1 MTNRPEKKNDS
12 GGISFIGV
20 LLPKNLSQKTIL
32 DGSNLIFRHQ
42 LSHINDFFNTW
53 GKNFLT
59 GKLWPDGYI
68 RAMTEQNPP
77 ILPHAIL
84 DNRGLFGSGL
94 FAVDRLHNRL
104 QDGLHKDQ
112 ESVR

>member
-42 LSHINDFFNTW
+42 LSHINNIFVVKKL
-53 GKNFLT
+53 KNNNL
-59 GKLWPDGYI
+59 
-68 RAMTEQNPP
+68 E
-77 ILPHAIL
+77 
-84 DNRGLFGSGL
+84 
-94 FAVDRLHNRL
+94 
-104 QDGLHKDQ
+104 DQ
-112 ESVR
+112 IWQHVLK